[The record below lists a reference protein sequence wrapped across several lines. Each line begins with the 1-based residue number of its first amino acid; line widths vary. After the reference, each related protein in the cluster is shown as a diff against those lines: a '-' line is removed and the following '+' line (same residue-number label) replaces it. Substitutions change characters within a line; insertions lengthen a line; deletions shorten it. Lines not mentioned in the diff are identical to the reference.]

1 MVDSVNSHV
10 TLQILLVNRLVIM
23 LVPSRMLVVLTEY
36 KDQQLICIE

>member
-10 TLQILLVNRLVIM
+10 QILLVNRLVIM
-23 LVPSRMLVVLTEY
+23 LVPSRMLVVLPEY